1 MPGEE
6 KDKLPPL
13 ETTADTTTNNDQAP
27 HEENNDAGSHDNT
40 PGITGENIGEV
51 PKSKTKK
58 LRVKKEKPPPPPA
71 KPPKRTKSNSEKN
84 RVTVTTVIYN
94 SDEFPEY
101 RELNKI
107 LAARKEEGMT
117 RDMNHLIRQCVDF
130 CVNYNHFQ
138 KQGMEQNFGVP
149 DDTPLIIFKDAFTNQ

>member
-6 KDKLPPL
+6 Q
-13 ETTADTTTNNDQAP
+13 ETTNNELPSLKTPKAHTDI
-27 HEENNDAGSHDNT
+27 NNDQGQGDNI
-40 PGITGENIGEV
+40 PGDTGENIGEV
-51 PKSKTKK
+51 PKSKIKK
-58 LRVKKEKPPPPPA
+58 VRVKKQKPAPAPKPPRE
-71 KPPKRTKSNSEKN
+71 KKSNSEKN

-107 LAARKEEGMT
+107 LEARKAEGMT

-149 DDTPLIIFKDAFTNQ
+149 DDTPLITFKDAFTNQ